1 MRLHMRD
8 SNLGSGGACLLQG
21 SRLWLAPPRIRRRPP
36 YPIPLPQCAYSFE
49 LRSPHCAKLFLYHGP
64 HTSSHPQNPRPLPP
78 HASSPP
84 RTPARSNTAAARP
97 PLPQHGSLNL
107 AQAATFALG
116 RIFEEAYYA
125 TTLPAAG
132 AYPTPNDDPAY
143 MAASAAPQTG
153 GRGAEA
159 GAVAGAY
166 PLGADLTSRRAPLLR
181 PIARVGAP
189 YADASGSYTGDAD
202 APGAWGGHL
211 AAGARPPSL
220 PSLRPASASELDAL
234 VRRAI
239 SVVYRPPK
247 EAAGASPDAPIGA
260 SDGASGGPGGSPSR
274 VVSVRAPEDLPVRD
288 MPGEAAPPPGLGSD
302 WVRTSRGSRP
312 ATADQRTAAVLRRIL
327 QRSQLT
333 GKELRA
339 LHAALRQAER
349 HINGGEYFNG

>member
-1 MRLHMRD
+1 VALVFGREADGLRT
-8 SNLGSGGACLLQG
+8 SELLLCG
-21 SRLWLAPPRIRRRPP
+21 FTCEIA
-36 YPIPLPQCAYSFE
+36 
-49 LRSPHCAKLFLYHGP
+49 
-64 HTSSHPQNPRPLPP
+64 TS
-78 HASSPP
+78 A
-84 RTPARSNTAAARP
+84 
-97 PLPQHGSLNL
+97 QHGSLNL

-132 AYPTPNDDPAY
+132 AHPTPNDDPAY

-189 YADASGSYTGDAD
+189 SADASGSYTGDAD

-211 AAGARPPSL
+211 SAGARPPSL

-247 EAAGASPDAPIGA
+247 EAAGSSPDAPIGA
-260 SDGASGGPGGSPSR
+260 SDGASGGPGGSLSR

-288 MPGEAAPPPGLGSD
+288 MPGEAAPPTELGSD